1 MLLGILFV
9 SYSSRGHQLVF
20 SYPEI
25 KNDTFLGFETGLLA
39 DILSPKQQLC
49 DQKFHLRVDHVDFIG
64 HPTLLNVDRPGTGL
78 IYSRKVQKSSLKA
91 TKLSPLTMFHL
102 VFAMGNTTQEE
113 MNLIYEHCLVK
124 ITNGFKFEQLRR
136 GYIREQTEIILALK
150 DQTQLSPDSHKDA
163 ADESV
168 LTHSD
173 GFGAVEQ
180 TSLARTLIHVFQSL
194 YSAQHNNLVTIH
206 DSVII
211 SIQTDLKKLD
221 ALSCPIIPGT
231 FKTTYPAPRP
241 YHSLLLLQDP
251 EEILMS
257 LPKDSSPFLV
267 RLIQT
272 TTPTTSF
279 EQLQTTLNCTLS
291 QIYRF
296 AAHLHYWGKARIIQT
311 ISSRNFYVVSDVCD
325 LTAVDRLSSEFD
337 NRFSPLGLTTLL
349 RDVSIPKPYHTVI
362 PSRDVRNLYLEAI
375 AFLLRHELVVQVHMY
390 LGILNLQVLMI
401 PKWIVSKVTHSADS
415 KEMIITDPQNPTSL
429 EQECI
434 QMLAQNQHNPIVR
447 NLFERLIKY
456 MNGKCPLDEITFQEN
471 LSRQHSLM

>member
-25 KNDTFLGFETGLLA
+25 KNDTFLGFEAGLLA

-49 DQKFHLRVDHVDFIG
+49 DQKFHLRVDNVDFIG

-78 IYSRKVQKSSLKA
+78 IYSRKVQKSNLKT

-102 VFAMGNTTQEE
+102 VFAMGNSTLEE
-113 MNLIYEHCLVK
+113 MDYIYEHCLVK

-136 GYIREQTEIILALK
+136 GYIREQTEMILALK
-150 DQTQLSPDSHKDA
+150 DHAQLSP
-163 ADESV
+163 ESQKEDLGGSV
-168 LTHSD
+168 GTHSE
-173 GFGAVEQ
+173 GLSLIEQ
-180 TSLARTLIHVFQSL
+180 TSLARTLIQVFQSL
-194 YSAQHNNLVTIH
+194 YSPQHSSLITIH
-206 DSVII
+206 DSVIL
-211 SIQTDLKKLD
+211 SIQTDLKKLN
-221 ALSCPIIPGT
+221 ALSQPIVPGT
-231 FKTTYPAPRP
+231 FKTIYPAPRP

-251 EEILMS
+251 EEILIS

-311 ISSRNFYVVSDVCD
+311 ISSRNFYVVSDMCD
-325 LTAVDRLSSEFD
+325 LTAVDRLASEFH
-337 NRFSPLGLTTLL
+337 NRFSPLGITTLL
-349 RDVSIPKPYHTVI
+349 QDVSIPKPYHNVI
-362 PSRDVRNLYLEAI
+362 PSKDVRNLYLEAI

-390 LGILNLQVLMI
+390 LGI
-401 PKWIVSKVTHSADS
+401 
-415 KEMIITDPQNPTSL
+415 
-429 EQECI
+429 
-434 QMLAQNQHNPIVR
+434 
-447 NLFERLIKY
+447 
-456 MNGKCPLDEITFQEN
+456 
-471 LSRQHSLM
+471 